1 MLFQKSLSFQI
12 SKESICTRTMDTYR
26 FRFLIWNGASIDNI
40 VWKGS

>member
-26 FRFLIWNGASIDNI
+26 FRLEICASMDNI
-40 VWKGS
+40 VWEGS